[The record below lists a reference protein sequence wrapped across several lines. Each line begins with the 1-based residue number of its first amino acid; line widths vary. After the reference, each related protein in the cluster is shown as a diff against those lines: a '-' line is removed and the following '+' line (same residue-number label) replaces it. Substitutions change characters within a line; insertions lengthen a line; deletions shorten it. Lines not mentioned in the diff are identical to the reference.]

1 MNDVKE
7 CVGLNR
13 YDITRVGLNA
23 HPVLACRDPELC
35 VVTTPGNLEEKS
47 FVDEPHED
55 SLLTRLEYSVL
66 QMEVPAVTEDSL

>member
-47 FVDEPHED
+47 FVDEPHE
-55 SLLTRLEYSVL
+55 TAY
-66 QMEVPAVTEDSL
+66 